1 MSIRKVNLEVSG
13 NATISLASITYTDSI
28 PIYRIVETWSIIFA
42 TSTPLVDPIIT
53 IQGSND
59 GTNWTSAYGIST
71 TLTAAVSNTSNGIDS
86 VNATRFPFEQMRVK
100 INMPQELNDINIY
113 QFQKIQEIIE
123 NEKDE
128 FAKHY
133 KTG

>member
-13 NATISLASITYTDSI
+13 NATIALASITYTDSI

-100 INMPQELNDINIY
+100 IDPVTVGAGSITGTLNLGY
-113 QFQKIQEIIE
+113 
-123 NEKDE
+123 DE
-128 FAKHY
+128 Q
-133 KTG
+133 